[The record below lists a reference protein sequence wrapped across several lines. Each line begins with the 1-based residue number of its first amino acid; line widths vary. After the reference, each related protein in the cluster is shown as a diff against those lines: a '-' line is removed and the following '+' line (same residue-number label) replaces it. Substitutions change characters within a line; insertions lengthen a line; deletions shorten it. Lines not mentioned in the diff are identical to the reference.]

1 MRMNKKTLLIAMAAA
16 MPCLGAHAQSNAE
29 LLQQIQALQA
39 QLQALQAKVEQVQQ
53 KATGDSQAVTR
64 IQQQL
69 DVADDNAV
77 LSGMK
82 GLSVKAVVDP
92 TFIHTQRAN
101 ESDFVLMRDN
111 DRFNFFDSAFGQAM
125 IEFGKETEEGTQ
137 WKLRLTPKS
146 ASGLVHE
153 ASVSVPLQ
161 ANGKTRL
168 YGGLIPDFSG
178 YEATFAHE
186 NPLVTHNL
194 LFDFSAASNYTGAG
208 MSYVIG
214 DWEAKWMVG
223 NVDGARGKAPGFA
236 YRADLELSEF
246 SGIGFS
252 GVHGKDG
259 SEYGNNRFDLL
270 EFDAWRD
277 RVGEL
282 VNGIVKR
289 VERGNV
295 FVDLGGNAE
304 AFIPKDK
311 AIPRDVLRPGDRVR
325 GYLLDV
331 RAEQRG
337 PQLFISRTAP
347 EFMIELFKLE
357 VPEVGQGLVEIKA
370 AARDPGDRAKI
381 AVLAHDHRTDPIGA
395 CIGMRGSRVQAV
407 SNELNG
413 ERIDIVLWSDNPA
426 QFVINAMAPAEVQ
439 SIIVDEEKHSM
450 DLAVAEDKLAQA
462 IGKGGQNV
470 RLASRLTGWQL
481 NVMTQDQVTAKSESE
496 QATARQLFMDKLEV
510 DEEIAGI
517 LVAEGF
523 STVEEIAYVPAA
535 ELLAVEGF
543 DDDIVE
549 ELRARARDA
558 LLTEALLVEEDIEEH
573 KPADDLLSLEGMDEA
588 LAYTL
593 AGRGIVTRDDLA
605 ELATDEILDLEDMD
619 EERAAALIMATR
631 KHWFE

>member
-1 MRMNKKTLLIAMAAA
+1 MSK
-16 MPCLGAHAQSNAE
+16 E
-29 LLQQIQALQA
+29 LLLVMEAVANEKGVPRAVIIDAMEAALA
-39 QLQALQAKVEQVQQ
+39 SAAKKRYHEQDVSVRVAIDP
-53 KATGDSQAVTR
+53 KDGSYETFRRWEV
-64 IQQQL
+64 
-69 DVADDNAV
+69 VADDVVMESPERQIRLMDAV
-77 LSGMK
+77 DEKEG
-82 GLSVKAVVDP
+82 AVVGDYVE
-92 TFIHTQRAN
+92 
-101 ESDFVLMRDN
+101 ESVEN
-111 DRFNFFDSAFGQAM
+111 A
-125 IEFGKETEEGTQ
+125 EFGRIAAQAAKQVIVQRVREAERTQ
-137 WKLRLTPKS
+137 VL
-146 ASGLVHE
+146 
-153 ASVSVPLQ
+153 
-161 ANGKTRL
+161 
-168 YGGLIPDFSG
+168 
-178 YEATFAHE
+178 
-186 NPLVTHNL
+186 
-194 LFDFSAASNYTGAG
+194 
-208 MSYVIG
+208 
-214 DWEAKWMVG
+214 
-223 NVDGARGKAPGFA
+223 
-236 YRADLELSEF
+236 
-246 SGIGFS
+246 
-252 GVHGKDG
+252 
-259 SEYGNNRFDLL
+259 
-270 EFDAWRD
+270 DAWRD
-277 RVGEL
+277 RIGEL

-331 RAEQRG
+331 RAETRG

-481 NVMTQDQVTAKSESE
+481 NVMTQDQVTAKSEGE

-558 LLTEALLVEEDIEEH
+558 LLTEALAAEEEIEDH
-573 KPADDLLSLEGMDEA
+573 KPADDLRSLDGMDES

-593 AGRGIVTRDDLA
+593 AARGIVTRDDLA
-605 ELATDEILDLEDMD
+605 DLATDEITDIEGMD
-619 EERAAALIMATR
+619 ADRAAKLIMAAR
-631 KHWFE
+631 QHWFE

>member
-1 MRMNKKTLLIAMAAA
+1 MSK
-16 MPCLGAHAQSNAE
+16 E
-29 LLQQIQALQA
+29 LLLVMEAVANEKGVPRGVIIEAMEAALA
-39 QLQALQAKVEQVQQ
+39 SAAKKRYHEQDVSMRVSINP
-53 KATGDSQAVTR
+53 KDGSYETFRRWEV
-64 IQQQL
+64 
-69 DVADDNAV
+69 VADDV
-77 LSGMK
+77 VMESPDRQIRLMD
-82 GLSVKAVVDP
+82 VVDDNP
-92 TFIHTQRAN
+92 DAQVG
-101 ESDFVLMRDN
+101 DFVEEQVEN
-111 DRFNFFDSAFGQAM
+111 A
-125 IEFGKETEEGTQ
+125 EFGRIAAQAAKQ
-137 WKLRLTPKS
+137 VIVQR
-146 ASGLVHE
+146 VRE
-153 ASVSVPLQ
+153 A
-161 ANGKTRL
+161 
-168 YGGLIPDFSG
+168 
-178 YEATFAHE
+178 E
-186 NPLVTHNL
+186 
-194 LFDFSAASNYTGAG
+194 
-208 MSYVIG
+208 
-214 DWEAKWMVG
+214 
-223 NVDGARGKAPGFA
+223 
-236 YRADLELSEF
+236 RAQ
-246 SGIGFS
+246 
-252 GVHGKDG
+252 VV
-259 SEYGNNRFDLL
+259 
-270 EFDAWRD
+270 DAWKD

-282 VNGIVKR
+282 INGIVKR

-295 FVDLGGNAE
+295 YVDLGGNAE
-304 AFIPKDK
+304 ALIPKDK

-331 RAEQRG
+331 RAETRG

-481 NVMTQDQVTAKSESE
+481 NVMTQDQVTAKSEAE
-496 QATARQLFMDKLEV
+496 QAAARSLFMDKLEV

-517 LVAEGF
+517 LVTEGF

-543 DDDIVE
+543 DEDIVE

-573 KPADDLLSLEGMDEA
+573 KPAEDLLSLEGMDEA
-588 LAYTL
+588 TAYALA
-593 AGRGIVTRDDLA
+593 ARGIATRDDLA

-619 EERAAALIMATR
+619 EERAAALIMAAR